1 MSRGASISLERADR
15 DSLLLGDVILEQYD
29 AAIPRLMRQIFDAVW
44 NAGGYNPLHEHDRQ
58 RADAAAMDAG

>member
-1 MSRGASISLERADR
+1 
-15 DSLLLGDVILEQYD
+15 
-29 AAIPRLMRQIFDAVW
+29 MRQIFDAVW